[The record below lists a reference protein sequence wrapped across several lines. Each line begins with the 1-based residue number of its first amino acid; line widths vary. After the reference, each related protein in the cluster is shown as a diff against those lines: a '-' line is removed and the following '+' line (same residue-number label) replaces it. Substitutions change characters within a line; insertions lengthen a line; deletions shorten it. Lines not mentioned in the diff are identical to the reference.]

1 MKMVVPVQPVPRRRQ
16 EAALRDTLALCNQAA
31 DLVSSAAFRMRV
43 TSKQSLQRM
52 VYGDL
57 KAMGLSAQPAIHVAR
72 KVSGAY
78 ATLRANVRAG
88 NLGDPG
94 SKRRV
99 KAGAKPITFRA
110 RRRAAVRRPVPV
122 LAARP
127 PHRVDLDYGRP
138 AAGRAVRLLSRRSSR
153 HRLRDTARAS
163 RTWCTGTASGSCTPP
178 ATSPRLDRDRPGGV
192 PRRRPGDRRTS
203 RPPSDGRR
211 SLPAEVPEPAA
222 APEPGTCGAN
232 SRRRTP
238 SPRNGC

>member
-1 MKMVVPVQPVPRRRQ
+1 MLPAARIVTVKLVVPVRLYPGATQ

-31 DLVSSAAFRMRV
+31 DLVSAQAFRMRV

-57 KAMGLSAQPAIHVAR
+57 KAMGLSAQPAIHVVR

-110 RRRAAVRRPVPV
+110 DAAQPFDDRC
-122 LAARP
+122 
-127 PHRVDLDYGRP
+127 
-138 AAGRAVRLLSRRSSR
+138 LS
-153 HRLRDTARAS
+153 
-163 RTWCTGTASGSCTPP
+163 WQ
-178 ATSPRLDRDRPGGV
+178 
-192 PRRRPGDRRTS
+192 
-203 RPPSDGRR
+203 
-211 SLPAEVPEPAA
+211 
-222 APEPGTCGAN
+222 
-232 SRRRTP
+232 
-238 SPRNGC
+238 